1 MPSAA
6 TTHKDPLVAYSEAIP
21 TAPTAHRAAGA
32 ADADTDLSSAGFGS
46 VGLES
51 IDNRMSLAVWVE
63 FATAAASCTL
73 QVAFYDAAGAPLFL
87 SEVLT
92 FTATAQR
99 KSASGTYLAAR
110 QIVDCAGAAK
120 YKVQRLTISSGN
132 VTVGAVPI

>member
-1 MPSAA
+1 MPSAS
-6 TTHKDPLVAYSEAIP
+6 HNFKRDKVLYSETIP
-21 TAPTAHRAAGA
+21 AGPSAHRAAGA
-32 ADADTDLSSAGFGS
+32 ADADTDMSSAGFGAS
-46 VGLES
+46 GLED
-51 IDNRMSLAVWVE
+51 IGERMSLVVSAE

-73 QVAFYDAAGAPLFL
+73 QVCFYDSAGAPLFL

-99 KSASGTYLAAR
+99 RSAAGVYLSAR

-132 VTVGAVPI
+132 VTVQATPI